1 LMGHAWLEVAVR
13 SFYAQQNARIPL
25 IAASLQAVAFIA
37 LAVLLA
43 LTIGHVGIA
52 LADTF
57 TFTGEALLLLF
68 LLNRRFPGVLEVG
81 NTLLRS
87 CLAAAA
93 GALIV
98 YLLMRILPLPALP
111 LSLGALVIGG
121 LAGLPLIWP
130 EVKMLVKL

>member
-1 LMGHAWLEVAVR
+1 M
-13 SFYAQQNARIPL
+13 
-25 IAASLQAVAFIA
+25 
-37 LAVLLA
+37 
-43 LTIGHVGIA
+43 
-52 LADTF
+52 
-57 TFTGEALLLLF
+57 
-68 LLNRRFPGVLEVG
+68 G